1 MKNNMSS
8 SPYYTVVRPS
18 NCLDRMFYLQY
29 RVGAQSNVL
38 VSAHYAP
45 TTSSHDRLPKEAVYS
60 AIYSIIE
67 TYPELSLIAVQK
79 ASKNRKQHRLLLAAM
94 HEIDL
99 ETCVEF
105 HDDEE
110 PVASPKVI
118 ERLHNE
124 WCWTDEQFNPRKP
137 LWKVVVLGG
146 REVVFVF
153 HHMICDGRFA
163 QIFHREFLAT
173 INSFDQDH
181 KPSSHIVK
189 VDPERVK
196 LGKET
201 KEFWTS
207 SSSIIRIIHVFL
219 MLILLRFFVGRRLL
233 FTNLPKPKEHTTSV
247 LIEAGPDN
255 RTKTRV
261 ATIRISATTMRCI
274 IAACRERKTTFTP
287 LLIVMI
293 LSTLACDYYPEAK
306 VGISNCSL
314 DMRSLYP
321 QEEDGGRLL
330 QCAGGTSKLTWL
342 DRYRQVYRSESSEKG
357 HIIMDIDRAWQLVK
371 DYRAAI
377 VKAIEGKEPPVL
389 VTFRAGNAM
398 ADDLEGMLKST
409 FPALGLHLN
418 NCVQVSNLGS
428 FSAAE
433 QNGQWKIHDMSF
445 SASTVN
451 GNISY
456 NLAVHVAGVE
466 GGDTVVNV
474 SYEYGIFTEE
484 MITGVLEGALGRIQA
499 MVY

>member
-1 MKNNMSS
+1 MENDMAS

-18 NCLDRMFYLQY
+18 NCLDRMFYLQH

-45 TTSSHDRLPKEAVYS
+45 TTPSHDRLPKEAVYS
-60 AIYSIIE
+60 AVYSIVE
-67 TYPELSLIAVQK
+67 TYPELSLIAVRK

-99 ETCVEF
+99 ETCIEF

-110 PVASPKVI
+110 PVAGPNVI

-124 WCWTDEQFNPRKP
+124 WCWTDEQSNPRTP

-146 REVVFVF
+146 REVIFVF
-153 HHMICDGRFA
+153 HHIICDGRFG

-173 INSFDQDH
+173 INSFDKDH

-201 KEFWTS
+201 EEFWTS
-207 SSSIIRIIHVFL
+207 STSVLRIIHVFL
-219 MLILLRFFVGRRLL
+219 MFILLRFFVGRRLL
-233 FTNLPKPKEHTTSV
+233 FTNLPKPKQHTASV
-247 LIEAGPDN
+247 LIQAGPDN
-255 RTKTRV
+255 QTKTRV
-261 ATIRISATTMRCI
+261 ATIRISAARMRPI
-274 IAACRERKTTFTP
+274 ITACRERKASFTP

-293 LSTLACDYYPEAK
+293 LSTLACDYYPKAK
-306 VGISNCSL
+306 VGISNCAI

-330 QCAGGTSKLTWL
+330 QCAGGTGELTWL
-342 DRYRQVYRSESSEKG
+342 DRYRRIYRSQSSEKG
-357 HIIMDIDRAWQLVK
+357 HITMDVDRAWQLVK
-371 DYRAAI
+371 DYRASIA
-377 VKAIEGKEPPVL
+377 KSTAGKEPPVL
-389 VTFRAGNAM
+389 VTFRAGNAI

-409 FPALGLHLN
+409 FPALGLYLN
-418 NCVQVSNLGS
+418 NCIQVSNLGS
-428 FSAAE
+428 FSVTE
-433 QNGQWKIHDMSF
+433 QNGQWTIHDMSF

-456 NLAVHVAGVE
+456 NIAVHVTGVE
-466 GGDTVVNV
+466 GGDTVVNA
-474 SYEYGIFTEE
+474 SYEDGIFTEE
-484 MITGVLEGALGRIQA
+484 TITGILEGTLERIEA
-499 MVY
+499 MT